1 MEDPKGSV
9 NESKGETP
17 QNNNYNDETQVED
30 NKENIINNSLPFKYL
45 EKDNSPENI
54 IFDPGENISIL
65 ESAKGNYNYSI
76 CILLKDDSQKSSDLL
91 RITLDS
97 IYGNRDTLASIGIE
111 TSNLLI
117 CVFINEIIGFS
128 LFNKDEFYKMQKEN
142 NSINTCLYLKTHK
155 EGYNSSSSVYI
166 FAKPTYFESVEALK
180 YYYTGI
186 IKTIK
191 LDNKILFSS
200 VMTAGIRA
208 HPIALKKL
216 IVNSYLGENRGVK
229 GATVGLVL
237 SEGEGLFS
245 MVEQYERLHFNVY
258 DMHFYGATSS
268 FPVSSLLSTMAIDH
282 SMFEVLKTFYIGI
295 DTNCTIDY
303 HDYNLGIF
311 LNENNKDVT
320 FPSDEVAGTMN
331 YIDLNYLDYQTIW
344 INRYSGYYGNIF
356 KILNCFSINFN
367 LMKAIFLFFH
377 IVGMLIEFIYPAL
390 STMVIYAIF
399 FEAFDSFDYRPASF
413 FTMMYVCM
421 LTASGMCSLVSKNP
435 KELRRANIFLYIFM
449 EVFYIFT
456 LICAIVA
463 MDNINKNKNHDEYK
477 FNKAAISCIIIFTF
491 IPYIIPILMKL
502 SLFTSKI
509 TNMLVYIGLGASCST
524 SNFLMAQIWNASD
537 TVGGKQKEERK
548 SIVLIF
554 FFLYNLFFGFLS
566 AYNYTRKKRANA
578 VLGFGIIYLLYNFF
592 KIIAII
598 GKILVPKNRYDS
610 SMQSKIINNI
620 RNELGKADDNDMRSE
635 EKSLKKNSLY
645 NSNNNY
651 EDNNNYDYNNNDIND
666 YQ

>member
-1 MEDPKGSV
+1 
-9 NESKGETP
+9 
-17 QNNNYNDETQVED
+17 
-30 NKENIINNSLPFKYL
+30 
-45 EKDNSPENI
+45 
-54 IFDPGENISIL
+54 
-65 ESAKGNYNYSI
+65 
-76 CILLKDDSQKSSDLL
+76 
-91 RITLDS
+91 
-97 IYGNRDTLASIGIE
+97 
-111 TSNLLI
+111 
-117 CVFINEIIGFS
+117 
-128 LFNKDEFYKMQKEN
+128 
-142 NSINTCLYLKTHK
+142 
-155 EGYNSSSSVYI
+155 
-166 FAKPTYFESVEALK
+166 
-180 YYYTGI
+180 
-186 IKTIK
+186 
-191 LDNKILFSS
+191 
-200 VMTAGIRA
+200 
-208 HPIALKKL
+208 
-216 IVNSYLGENRGVK
+216 
-229 GATVGLVL
+229 
-237 SEGEGLFS
+237 
-245 MVEQYERLHFNVY
+245 
-258 DMHFYGATSS
+258 
-268 FPVSSLLSTMAIDH
+268 MAIDH

>member
-1 MEDPKGSV
+1 
-9 NESKGETP
+9 
-17 QNNNYNDETQVED
+17 
-30 NKENIINNSLPFKYL
+30 
-45 EKDNSPENI
+45 
-54 IFDPGENISIL
+54 
-65 ESAKGNYNYSI
+65 
-76 CILLKDDSQKSSDLL
+76 
-91 RITLDS
+91 
-97 IYGNRDTLASIGIE
+97 
-111 TSNLLI
+111 
-117 CVFINEIIGFS
+117 
-128 LFNKDEFYKMQKEN
+128 
-142 NSINTCLYLKTHK
+142 
-155 EGYNSSSSVYI
+155 
-166 FAKPTYFESVEALK
+166 
-180 YYYTGI
+180 
-186 IKTIK
+186 
-191 LDNKILFSS
+191 
-200 VMTAGIRA
+200 
-208 HPIALKKL
+208 
-216 IVNSYLGENRGVK
+216 
-229 GATVGLVL
+229 
-237 SEGEGLFS
+237 
-245 MVEQYERLHFNVY
+245 
-258 DMHFYGATSS
+258 
-268 FPVSSLLSTMAIDH
+268 
-282 SMFEVLKTFYIGI
+282 
-295 DTNCTIDY
+295 
-303 HDYNLGIF
+303 
-311 LNENNKDVT
+311 
-320 FPSDEVAGTMN
+320 
-331 YIDLNYLDYQTIW
+331 
-344 INRYSGYYGNIF
+344 
-356 KILNCFSINFN
+356 
-367 LMKAIFLFFH
+367 
-377 IVGMLIEFIYPAL
+377 MLIEFIYPAL

>member
-1 MEDPKGSV
+1 
-9 NESKGETP
+9 
-17 QNNNYNDETQVED
+17 
-30 NKENIINNSLPFKYL
+30 
-45 EKDNSPENI
+45 
-54 IFDPGENISIL
+54 
-65 ESAKGNYNYSI
+65 
-76 CILLKDDSQKSSDLL
+76 
-91 RITLDS
+91 
-97 IYGNRDTLASIGIE
+97 
-111 TSNLLI
+111 
-117 CVFINEIIGFS
+117 
-128 LFNKDEFYKMQKEN
+128 
-142 NSINTCLYLKTHK
+142 
-155 EGYNSSSSVYI
+155 
-166 FAKPTYFESVEALK
+166 
-180 YYYTGI
+180 
-186 IKTIK
+186 
-191 LDNKILFSS
+191 
-200 VMTAGIRA
+200 
-208 HPIALKKL
+208 
-216 IVNSYLGENRGVK
+216 
-229 GATVGLVL
+229 
-237 SEGEGLFS
+237 
-245 MVEQYERLHFNVY
+245 
-258 DMHFYGATSS
+258 
-268 FPVSSLLSTMAIDH
+268 
-282 SMFEVLKTFYIGI
+282 
-295 DTNCTIDY
+295 
-303 HDYNLGIF
+303 
-311 LNENNKDVT
+311 
-320 FPSDEVAGTMN
+320 
-331 YIDLNYLDYQTIW
+331 
-344 INRYSGYYGNIF
+344 
-356 KILNCFSINFN
+356 
-367 LMKAIFLFFH
+367 
-377 IVGMLIEFIYPAL
+377 
-390 STMVIYAIF
+390 
-399 FEAFDSFDYRPASF
+399 
-413 FTMMYVCM
+413 M

>member
-1 MEDPKGSV
+1 MEEPQENE
-9 NESKGETP
+9 NESKGGTP
-17 QNNNYNDETQVED
+17 QNNNNDEIHIEE
-30 NKENIINNSLPFKYL
+30 NKENIINNTLPFKYL
-45 EKDNSPENI
+45 EKDNSPESI
-54 IFDPGENISIL
+54 IFDPGENVSIL
-65 ESAKGNYNYSI
+65 ESDKGNYNYSI
-76 CILLKDDSQKSSDLL
+76 CILLKDDSQKSSELL
-91 RITLDS
+91 KNTLNS
-97 IYGNRDTLASIGIE
+97 IYGNRDTLATIGIG

-117 CVFINEIIGFS
+117 CVFINEIRGFS
-128 LFNKDEFYKMQKEN
+128 LFNKDEFYKMRKEN

-166 FAKPTYFESVEALK
+166 FAKPSYFESVEALK

-356 KILNCFSINFN
+356 KILKCFSINFN

-463 MDNINKNKNHDEYK
+463 MDNINKNKNNDEYK

-524 SNFLMAQIWNASD
+524 SNFLMAQLWNASD

-548 SIVLIF
+548 SVVLIF
-554 FFLYNLFFGFLS
+554 FFLYNLFFGFLGV
-566 AYNYTRKKRANA
+566 YNYNRERKAKC
-578 VLGFGIIYLLYNFF
+578 VMGLGIMFLIYNFF
-592 KIIAII
+592 RCMAIIARILGRKNGIDPNIHLKIIS
-598 GKILVPKNRYDS
+598 R
-610 SMQSKIINNI
+610 I
-620 RNELGKADDNDMRSE
+620 RDELEKGEFNDIRSE
-635 EKSLKKNSLY
+635 EKSLKKSSQLY

-651 EDNNNYDYNNNDIND
+651 GDNEQY
-666 YQ
+666 

>member
-1 MEDPKGSV
+1 
-9 NESKGETP
+9 
-17 QNNNYNDETQVED
+17 
-30 NKENIINNSLPFKYL
+30 
-45 EKDNSPENI
+45 
-54 IFDPGENISIL
+54 
-65 ESAKGNYNYSI
+65 
-76 CILLKDDSQKSSDLL
+76 
-91 RITLDS
+91 
-97 IYGNRDTLASIGIE
+97 
-111 TSNLLI
+111 
-117 CVFINEIIGFS
+117 
-128 LFNKDEFYKMQKEN
+128 
-142 NSINTCLYLKTHK
+142 
-155 EGYNSSSSVYI
+155 
-166 FAKPTYFESVEALK
+166 
-180 YYYTGI
+180 
-186 IKTIK
+186 
-191 LDNKILFSS
+191 
-200 VMTAGIRA
+200 
-208 HPIALKKL
+208 
-216 IVNSYLGENRGVK
+216 
-229 GATVGLVL
+229 
-237 SEGEGLFS
+237 
-245 MVEQYERLHFNVY
+245 
-258 DMHFYGATSS
+258 
-268 FPVSSLLSTMAIDH
+268 
-282 SMFEVLKTFYIGI
+282 
-295 DTNCTIDY
+295 
-303 HDYNLGIF
+303 
-311 LNENNKDVT
+311 
-320 FPSDEVAGTMN
+320 
-331 YIDLNYLDYQTIW
+331 
-344 INRYSGYYGNIF
+344 
-356 KILNCFSINFN
+356 
-367 LMKAIFLFFH
+367 
-377 IVGMLIEFIYPAL
+377 
-390 STMVIYAIF
+390 
-399 FEAFDSFDYRPASF
+399 
-413 FTMMYVCM
+413 
-421 LTASGMCSLVSKNP
+421 
-435 KELRRANIFLYIFM
+435 M

-651 EDNNNYDYNNNDIND
+651 EDNNNYEYNNNDIND

>member
-1 MEDPKGSV
+1 
-9 NESKGETP
+9 
-17 QNNNYNDETQVED
+17 
-30 NKENIINNSLPFKYL
+30 
-45 EKDNSPENI
+45 
-54 IFDPGENISIL
+54 
-65 ESAKGNYNYSI
+65 
-76 CILLKDDSQKSSDLL
+76 
-91 RITLDS
+91 
-97 IYGNRDTLASIGIE
+97 
-111 TSNLLI
+111 
-117 CVFINEIIGFS
+117 
-128 LFNKDEFYKMQKEN
+128 MQKEN

-282 SMFEVLKTFYIGI
+282 SMLEVLKTFYIGI